1 VLRPLVP
8 LIERGHAEGV
18 LRADVPPGWHLAM
31 TVALIH
37 AASNEA
43 RAGRIQDDN
52 AEAAVVATVLG
63 AIARG

>member
-1 VLRPLVP
+1 
-8 LIERGHAEGV
+8 
-18 LRADVPPGWHLAM
+18 M

-43 RAGRIQDDN
+43 RAERIPDEK

-63 AIARG
+63 AITGG